1 MHVFQA
7 YVEQSNAQIADIVEL
22 VRGKLPGGA
31 RMTLGALIVID
42 VHGKCHF
49 HHGQFNEQ
57 HLFENE
63 IFCNFINFFPVT
75 FDQLNLSTKLFPT
88 LVIIRKV
95 IIRNVS

>member
-42 VHGKCHF
+42 VHGKYHS
-49 HHGQFNEQ
+49 GM
-57 HLFENE
+57 
-63 IFCNFINFFPVT
+63 
-75 FDQLNLSTKLFPT
+75 LSRYCLY
-88 LVIIRKV
+88 
-95 IIRNVS
+95 SS